1 MSTVMRYRV
10 LAMWLVLGVMAG
22 CGTQPSPEPLPAGAV
37 DAGTIDETGD
47 EGQDLPVNPV
57 DDPPKPPAVTDDDT
71 ITEPAL
77 DEPVDPTDDEILE
90 PGPDETEIPEAEE
103 ALPPVV
109 LSPDDLVGSWRVDSG
124 AASVSNFQPERGFTT
139 THVEFSTNG
148 IATIFSKSSLGG
160 TVVELPATFDVIED
174 ELLVDSETDA
184 FDGLVLKL
192 EMPNDDELATTSALG
207 EVAKFSRVD
216 AVPAEART
224 GPLFVIKT
232 HRFASSPH
240 EATGLASQDGFLWFT
255 LDNENTGRFK
265 QTTSDFD
272 TLPKSLSEFK
282 FIQTKVPFRLIL
294 SCSCIDQPD
303 SLEARTITSMHQFSQ
318 SALLR
323 FDPQAQNDVNITAAA
338 YESPTQL
345 IWASSESNQMLS
357 LNVANS
363 LVSDYRFQTLD
374 GLASDGTSLWGL
386 DRLGRIL
393 VKIDSVGGQA
403 MQSRSLPDMN
413 VDWYDVEW
421 AGDKLFIIGEDKT
434 TAQTVLMEV
443 TLLQQLGNLPDVGN
457 LPDFELAKRKSGR
470 TH

>member
-1 MSTVMRYRV
+1 MSTIMRYRV
-10 LAMWLVLGVMAG
+10 FAVWLVLGVMAG
-22 CGTQPSPEPLPAGAV
+22 CGTQPSPEPLPAGGV
-37 DAGTIDETGD
+37 DAGTIDDTGD

-71 ITEPAL
+71 VTEPA
-77 DEPVDPTDDEILE
+77 PVDPIDEEVLE
-90 PGPDETEIPEAEE
+90 PVPDETEIPEEE
-103 ALPPVV
+103 VLPPVV
-109 LSPDDLVGSWRVDSG
+109 LNPDDLLGSWKVESG
-124 AASVSNFQPERGFTT
+124 AASVSSFQPERGFAT
-139 THVEFSTNG
+139 THVEFSSNG
-148 IATIFSKSSLGG
+148 VATVFSKSSFGG

-184 FDGLVLKL
+184 FDGFVLKL
-192 EMPNDDELATTSALG
+192 EMPNDDELATTNALG

-240 EATGLASQDGFLWFT
+240 EATGLAFFNNQLWST
-255 LDNENTGRFK
+255 LENENTLTFNL
-265 QTTSDFD
+265 D
-272 TLPKSLSEFK
+272 TAEFRTLSPSSSAFK
-282 FIQTKVPFRLIL
+282 FIQTAAQSLLIL
-294 SCSCIDQPD
+294 SCACDEQ
-303 SLEARTITSMHQFSQ
+303 A
-318 SALLR
+318 SALQAVFPSSTSLTSVGTVQ
-323 FDPQAQNDVNITAAA
+323 FDPMAETDASISAAA
-338 YESPTQL
+338 YESSTQL
-345 IWASSESNQMLS
+345 LWASSESNQMLS
-357 LNVANS
+357 LNLGNLVA
-363 LVSDYRFQTLD
+363 SDFRFQTLD

-393 VKIDSVGGQA
+393 VKIDPVGGQA

-434 TAQTVLMEV
+434 TTQTVLMEV
-443 TLLQQLGNLPDVGN
+443 ALLPHLGNLPDVGN
-457 LPDFELAKRKSGR
+457 LPDIELAKRKSGR